1 MFLMT
6 WAKACAAVA
15 LTGLTGCSPALDWRE
30 VRPPGTGAR
39 LMFPCKPVS
48 LTRSVP
54 LAGDAVALT
63 LLACAAD
70 GTTYALT
77 HGDVAD
83 PARVTSALQA
93 LGASAAANVAAQA
106 DEGEAWQVRGMTPN
120 PQARRWRL
128 AGRLPDGSAVHEQVL
143 TFAKGTLV
151 FQATVIGAS
160 PSADA
165 TAAFFD
171 SVEFSS

>member
-1 MFLMT
+1 MRR
-6 WAKACAAVA
+6 AAVCAAVA
-15 LTGLTGCSPALDWRE
+15 LSGVVGCAPALDWRE
-30 VRPPGTGAR
+30 VRPAGSGVR

-54 LAGDAVALT
+54 LAGDVVELT

-93 LGASAAANVAAQA
+93 LAASAAANVGAQA
-106 DEGEAWQVRGMTPN
+106 DEGEVWQVRGMTPN

-128 AGRLPDGSAVHEQVL
+128 VGRLPDGSAVHEQVL
-143 TFAKGTLV
+143 TFTKGTRV
-151 FQATVIGAS
+151 FQATVIGTS
-160 PSADA
+160 LPADA

-171 SVEFSS
+171 SVELPS